1 MTILGL
7 FFLPDYIFHSVMKHI
22 FRKMIPVLIFS
33 QILLSPVYAQT
44 LMGFGAESSRK
55 ELGLEASFDKQLQA
69 KNLKEWM
76 KRMTAFPHQLGS
88 AYGLNNALF
97 LRDKLISWG
106 FEAHLDT
113 VHVLFPTPKVRI
125 VELTE
130 PTKFKASLAE
140 RSVKEDA
147 TSGQTKDVLP
157 PYHAFSADGDVT
169 AELVFVNYGI
179 PADYDELAKLGIDVK
194 GKIVIAKY
202 GNSWRG
208 IKPKVAYEHGAIG
221 CIIYSDPKEDGYF
234 QGEVYPKGPFKND
247 AGAQRGSVVDLPLA
261 PGDPLT
267 NGFVA
272 SAENK
277 RLSVKDAPS
286 MMKIPVLPISYGD
299 ALPLL
304 KALGGQVAPAS
315 WRGALPI
322 TYHIGPGP
330 AKVHLK
336 LEFNFDIVPAYNV
349 IATIKGT
356 EFPDQWVVR
365 GNHHDA
371 WVFGAA
377 DPVSGAVAELEEA
390 RVLGELI
397 KSGWKPKRTI
407 VYCWWDG
414 EEPGLLGSTEWVE
427 KYKKI
432 VSEKTVVYLNT
443 DGNGRGYLGVG
454 GSHTLEKFIN
464 QVGQSVT
471 DPEKGISV
479 IERLRSKMI
488 VEGPAS
494 SKMEART
501 RSDVRIGA
509 LGSGSDFTP
518 FIQHLGVSALNL
530 GFGGEDEGGDYH
542 SIYDSYDNYVRFK
555 DSDFSYGITLAKMM
569 GRSVLRFADAEV
581 LPFDFSNFSN
591 TVQTYASEIK
601 RDLES
606 VRTKAED
613 HNKLISENRFE
624 LTADPKEPF
633 VKPLAMEVAP
643 YLNFAPL
650 ENALGVLEKSA
661 SAYAAASGKMTTV
674 PAEQLKELND
684 ILYKSERFLINEQG
698 LPRRPWYK
706 HQIYA
711 PGFYTGYGVKTL
723 PMIRE
728 AIEQRNWAEAEQGVQ
743 RVSEALKSFSAQID
757 KATALMK

>member
-1 MTILGL
+1 
-7 FFLPDYIFHSVMKHI
+7 MKHI
-22 FRKMIPVLIFS
+22 FRKTLPLLLFS
-33 QILLSPVYAQT
+33 QILLSPVFAQS
-44 LMGFGAESSRK
+44 LIGFGADAAKK
-55 ELGLEASFDKQLQA
+55 EIELETSFDKQVQVN
-69 KNLKEWM
+69 NLRDWM
-76 KRMTAFPHQLGS
+76 KRMTAYPHQLGS

-97 LRDKLISWG
+97 LRDKLTSWG

-113 VHVLFPTPKVRI
+113 VHVLFPTPKIRI
-125 VELTE
+125 LELTE
-130 PTKFKASLAE
+130 PSKFKASLTE
-140 RSVKEDA
+140 RAVKEDA
-147 TSGQTKDVLP
+147 TSAQTKDVLP

-179 PADYDELAKLGIDVK
+179 PDDYEELAKLGIDVK

-272 SAENK
+272 DKDNK

-322 TYHIGPGP
+322 TYHVGPGP

-349 IATIKGT
+349 IATLKGS
-356 EFPDQWVVR
+356 EFPDQWIVR

-371 WVFGAA
+371 WVFGAS

-390 RVLGELI
+390 RILGELV
-397 KSGWKPKRTI
+397 KTGWKPKRTI

-427 KYKKI
+427 KYKKTL
-432 VSEKTVVYLNT
+432 SEKTVVYLNT
-443 DGNGRGYLGVG
+443 DGNGRGFLGAG
-454 GSHTLEKFIN
+454 GSHTLEKFLN
-464 QVGQSVT
+464 QVGRDVI
-471 DPEKGISV
+471 DPERNIP
-479 IERLRSKMI
+479 IIDRLRSRMM
-488 VEGPAS
+488 VEGSPTA
-494 SKMEART
+494 KQDAKTRT
-501 RSDVRIGA
+501 DVRIGA
-509 LGSGSDFTP
+509 LGSGSDYTP
-518 FIQHLGVSALNL
+518 FIQHLGIASINV
-530 GFGGEDEGGDYH
+530 GFGGEDAGGDYH

-555 DSDFSYGITLAKMM
+555 DGDFAYGATLAKTM
-569 GRSVLRFADAEV
+569 GRSVLRFANAEV

-591 TVQTYASEIK
+591 TVQTYATEIK
-601 RDLES
+601 RDLEAA
-606 VRTKAED
+606 RTRSDD
-613 HNKLISENRFE
+613 HNKLVKENRFE
-624 LTADPKEPF
+624 IAADPKEPF
-633 VKPLAMEVAP
+633 TKPKEMVSVP
-643 YLNFAPL
+643 FLNFAPL
-650 ENALGVLEKSA
+650 ENALVLLEKSA
-661 SAYAAASGKMTTV
+661 AGYAQASSKMTTR
-674 PAEQLKELND
+674 PAEKLAQLNQ
-684 ILYKSERFLINEQG
+684 ILYKTERVLINEEG

-728 AIEQRNWAEAEQGVQ
+728 AIEQKNWTEAESGIQ
-743 RVSEALKSFSAQID
+743 RVSDALKSFSIEID
-757 KATALMK
+757 KATALLK

>member
-1 MTILGL
+1 ML
-7 FFLPDYIFHSVMKHI
+7 HI
-22 FRKMIPVLIFS
+22 FSKTTTYIALFCLVLSGEVF
-33 QILLSPVYAQT
+33 AQQ
-44 LMGFGAESSRK
+44 LMGFRGETAKK
-55 ELGLEASFDKQLQA
+55 ELDLETTFDKQLQA
-69 KNLKEWM
+69 NNLRDWM
-76 KRMTAFPHQLGS
+76 KLMTAYPHQVGS
-88 AYGLNNALF
+88 AYGLKNALF
-97 LRDKLISWG
+97 IKEKLTSWG
-106 FEAHLDT
+106 FDTHIDT
-113 VHVLFPTPKVRI
+113 VHVLFPTPKTRI

-130 PTKFKASLAE
+130 PTKFKASLTE
-140 RSVKEDA
+140 KPFKEDA

-157 PYHAFSADGDVT
+157 PYHAYSANGDVT

-179 PADYDELAKLGIDVK
+179 PDDYEELAKLGIDVK

-234 QGEVYPKGPFKND
+234 QGDVYPKGPYKNET
-247 AGAQRGSVVDLPLA
+247 GAQRGSVVDLPQA

-277 RLSVKDAPS
+277 RLSIAEAPS
-286 MMKIPVLPISYGD
+286 MMKIPVLPISYSD

-304 KALGGQVAPAS
+304 KALGGEVAPAA

-336 LEFNFDIVPAYNV
+336 LEFNFDIVPCYNV
-349 IATIKGT
+349 IATLKGS

-390 RVLGELI
+390 RALGELV
-397 KSGWKPKRTI
+397 KTGWKPKRTI

-427 KYKKI
+427 KYQAILKDKA
-432 VSEKTVVYLNT
+432 VVYLNS
-443 DGNGRGYLGVG
+443 DGNGRGYLSAG

-464 QVGQSVT
+464 QVGRDVI
-471 DPEKGISV
+471 DPEKGTSV
-479 IERLRSKMI
+479 IERLRSRTI
-488 VEGPAS
+488 VSGNPVAKS
-494 SKMEART
+494 EARS
-501 RSDVRIGA
+501 RSDLRINA
-509 LGSGSDFTP
+509 LGSGSDYTP
-518 FIQHLGVSALNL
+518 FIQHLGIASLDL
-530 GFGGEDEGGDYH
+530 GYGGEDSGGDYH
-542 SIYDSYDNYVRFK
+542 SIFDSYDDYIRFK
-555 DSDFSYGITLAKMM
+555 DGDFAYGVALSKTA
-569 GRSVLRFADAEV
+569 GRSVLRFANAEI

-591 TVQTYASEIK
+591 TVQMYATDVK
-601 RDLES
+601 KQLETARS
-606 VRTKAED
+606 AAEE
-613 HNKLISENRFE
+613 HNKLLLEGRFE
-624 LTADPKEPF
+624 AVADPKEP
-633 VKPLAMEVAP
+633 KQIIAELPVAP

-650 ENALGVLEKSA
+650 DNALTTLQESA
-661 SAYAAASGKMTTV
+661 NAYAAAISKGGDI
-674 PAEQLKELND
+674 PAEKLTQLNQ
-684 ILYKSERFLINEQG
+684 ILYKTERYLINPAG

-728 AIEQRNWAEAEQGVQ
+728 AIEQKNWAEAEQGIT
-743 RVSEALKSFSAQID
+743 RVTEVLKAFTAEID
-757 KATALMK
+757 KAVGLVK

>member
-1 MTILGL
+1 MKKIYRKAIGL
-7 FFLPDYIFHSVMKHI
+7 L
-22 FRKMIPVLIFS
+22 LISPLLLTPANS
-33 QILLSPVYAQT
+33 QN
-44 LMGFGAESSRK
+44 LMGFGSEAAKKQLE
-55 ELGLEASFDKQLQA
+55 LEAAFDKQLQA
-69 KNLKEWM
+69 NNLRDWM
-76 KRMTAFPHQLGS
+76 KRMTAFPHQLGA

-97 LRDKLISWG
+97 IRDKLTSWG

-125 VELTE
+125 LELTA
-130 PTKFKASLAE
+130 PTKFKALLTE
-140 RSVKEDA
+140 RAVKEDA
-147 TSGQTKDVLP
+147 TSRQTKDVLP
-157 PYHAFSADGDVT
+157 PYHAFSANGDVT
-169 AELVFVNYGI
+169 AELVYVNYGI
-179 PADYDELAKLGIDVK
+179 PEDYEELAKLGVDVK

-208 IKPKVAYEHGAIG
+208 IKPKVAYENGAIG

-234 QGEVYPKGPFKND
+234 QGDVYPKGPFKND

-277 RLSVKDAPS
+277 RLTVEEAPS

-299 ALPLL
+299 AQPLL
-304 KALGGQVAPAS
+304 KALGGQIAPAA

-349 IATIKGT
+349 IATIKGS

-371 WVFGAA
+371 WVFGAS
-377 DPVSGAVAELEEA
+377 DPVSGAVAEMEEA
-390 RVLGELI
+390 RAIGELL
-397 KSGWKPKRTI
+397 KTGWKPKRTI

-427 KYKKI
+427 KFKNI
-432 VSEKTVVYLNT
+432 LSEKTVVYVNT
-443 DGNGRGYLGVG
+443 DGNGRGYLGAS

-464 QVGQSVT
+464 QVGRDVV
-471 DPEKGISV
+471 DPEKGTSI
-479 IERLRSKMI
+479 IDRLRSRTIMNGTPVAKQ
-488 VEGPAS
+488 
-494 SKMEART
+494 EART
-501 RSDVRIGA
+501 RTDLRIGA
-509 LGSGSDFTP
+509 LGSGSDYTP
-518 FIQHLGVSALNL
+518 FIQHLGISSLNL
-530 GFGGEDEGGDYH
+530 GFGGEDSGGDYH

-555 DSDFSYGITLAKMM
+555 DGDFAYGVALAKTA
-569 GRSVLRFADAEV
+569 GRSILRFADAEV

-591 TVQTYASEIK
+591 TVQMYATEVK
-601 RDLES
+601 KELET

-613 HNKLISENRFE
+613 HNKLMAESRFE
-624 LTADPKEPF
+624 AVADPKDTF
-633 VKPLAMEVAP
+633 VKPVKMDVAP
-643 YLNFAPL
+643 YMNFAPL
-650 ENALGVLEKSA
+650 ENALATLEKSA
-661 SAYAAASGKMTTV
+661 SVYAKASANVTGVSGDKL
-674 PAEQLKELND
+674 AKLNE
-684 ILYKSERFLINEQG
+684 ILYKTERNLIHPDG

-728 AIEQRNWAEAEQGVQ
+728 AIEQRNWVEAEQGIL
-743 RVSEALKSFSAQID
+743 RVSENLKKYTAEID
-757 KATALMK
+757 KATELLK

>member
-1 MTILGL
+1 ML
-7 FFLPDYIFHSVMKHI
+7 HI
-22 FRKMIPVLIFS
+22 FPKTTTFIAVFCLVLSGEVF
-33 QILLSPVYAQT
+33 AQQ
-44 LMGFGAESSRK
+44 LMGFRVETAKK
-55 ELGLEASFDKQLQA
+55 ELDLETTFDKQLQA
-69 KNLKEWM
+69 NNLRDWM
-76 KRMTAFPHQLGS
+76 KLMTAYPHQVGS
-88 AYGLNNALF
+88 AYGLKNALF
-97 LRDKLISWG
+97 IKEKLTSWG
-106 FEAHLDT
+106 FDTHIDT
-113 VHVLFPTPKVRI
+113 VHVLFPTPKTRI

-130 PTKFKASLAE
+130 PTKFKASLVE
-140 RSVKEDA
+140 KPFKEDA

-157 PYHAFSADGDVT
+157 PYHAYSANGDVT

-179 PADYDELAKLGIDVK
+179 PDDYEELAKLGIDVK

-234 QGEVYPKGPFKND
+234 QGDVYPKGPYKNET
-247 AGAQRGSVVDLPLA
+247 GAQRGSVVDLPQA

-277 RLSVKDAPS
+277 RLSVADAPS
-286 MMKIPVLPISYGD
+286 MMKIPVLPISYSD

-304 KALGGQVAPAS
+304 KALGGEVAPAA

-336 LEFNFDIVPAYNV
+336 LEFNFDIVPCYNV
-349 IATIKGT
+349 IATLKGS

-390 RVLGELI
+390 RALGELV
-397 KSGWKPKRTI
+397 KTGWKPKRTI

-427 KYKKI
+427 KYQAILKDKA
-432 VSEKTVVYLNT
+432 VVYLNS
-443 DGNGRGYLGVG
+443 DGNGRGYLSAG

-464 QVGQSVT
+464 QVGRDVI
-471 DPEKGISV
+471 DPEKGTSV
-479 IERLRSKMI
+479 VERLRSRTI
-488 VEGPAS
+488 VSGNPVAKS
-494 SKMEART
+494 EARS
-501 RSDVRIGA
+501 RSDLRINA
-509 LGSGSDFTP
+509 LGSGSDYTP
-518 FIQHLGVSALNL
+518 FIQHLGIASLDL
-530 GFGGEDEGGDYH
+530 GYGGEDSGGDYH
-542 SIYDSYDNYVRFK
+542 SIFDSYDDYIRFK
-555 DSDFSYGITLAKMM
+555 DGDFAYGVALSKTA
-569 GRSVLRFADAEV
+569 GRSVLRFANAEI

-591 TVQTYASEIK
+591 TVQMYATDVK
-601 RDLES
+601 KQLETARS
-606 VRTKAED
+606 AAEE
-613 HNKLISENRFE
+613 HNKLLLEGRFE
-624 LTADPKEPF
+624 AVADPKEP
-633 VKPLAMEVAP
+633 KQIIAALPVAP

-650 ENALGVLEKSA
+650 DNALTTLQESA
-661 SAYAAASGKMTTV
+661 NAYAAAISKGGDI
-674 PAEQLKELND
+674 PAEKLTQLNQ
-684 ILYKSERFLINEQG
+684 ILYKTERYLINPAG

-728 AIEQRNWAEAEQGVQ
+728 AIEQKNWAEAEQGIT
-743 RVSEALKSFSAQID
+743 RVTEVLKNFTAEID
-757 KATALMK
+757 KAVGLVK

>member
-1 MTILGL
+1 MN
-7 FFLPDYIFHSVMKHI
+7 HI
-22 FRKMIPVLIFS
+22 FRKTIRVLLFS
-33 QILLSPVYAQT
+33 QILLSPVYAQN
-44 LMGFGAESSRK
+44 LMGFGAESSKK
-55 ELGLEASFDKQLQA
+55 EVDLEASFDKQLQA
-69 KNLKEWM
+69 KNLQEWM
-76 KRMTAFPHQLGS
+76 KRMTAYPHQLGS

-97 LRDKLISWG
+97 LRDKLVSWG

-113 VHVLFPTPKVRI
+113 VHVLFPTPKIRI

-130 PTKFKASLAE
+130 PTKFKASLTE

-169 AELVFVNYGI
+169 AELVYVNYGI

-371 WVFGAA
+371 WVFGAS

-390 RVLGELI
+390 RVLGELM
-397 KSGWKPKRTI
+397 KTGWKPKRTI

-443 DGNGRGYLGVG
+443 DGNGRGFLGVG

-471 DPEKGISV
+471 DPEKGGSV

-488 VEGPAS
+488 VDGPAS
-494 SKMEART
+494 SKAETRS

-518 FIQHLGVSALNL
+518 FIQHLGISSLNL

-555 DSDFSYGITLAKMM
+555 DSDFSYGVALAKMM
-569 GRSVLRFADAEV
+569 GRSVLRFADAEI

-591 TVQTYASEIK
+591 TVQTYATEIK

-613 HNKLISENRFE
+613 QNKMISENRFE
-624 LTADPKEPF
+624 ITADPKEPF
-633 VKPLAMEVAP
+633 VKPIPMEVAP

-650 ENALGVLEKSA
+650 ENALTLLEKSA
-661 SAYAAASGKMTTV
+661 SAYASASAKMTTL
-674 PAEQLKELND
+674 PADKLKQLND

-728 AIEQRNWAEAEQGVQ
+728 AIEQRNWSEADQGIM
-743 RVSEALKSFSAQID
+743 RVSDALKAFTAEID

>member
-1 MTILGL
+1 
-7 FFLPDYIFHSVMKHI
+7 MKHI
-22 FRKMIPVLIFS
+22 FKKAIYALFICPM
-33 QILLSPVYAQT
+33 LLNQADAQAV
-44 LMGFGAESSRK
+44 MGFGPAAAKK
-55 ELGLEASFDKQLQA
+55 ELDLEASFDKQLQVNNI
-69 KNLKEWM
+69 KDWM

-88 AYGLNNALF
+88 AYGLDNALF

-113 VHVLFPTPKVRI
+113 SFVLFPTPKVRI
-125 VELTE
+125 LEMTG

-140 RSVKEDA
+140 RAVKEDA

-169 AELVFVNYGI
+169 ADLVFVNYGI
-179 PADYDELAKLGIDVK
+179 PEDYEELARLGVDVK

-221 CIIYSDPKEDGYF
+221 CIIYSDPKEDGFF
-234 QGEVYPKGPFKND
+234 QGEVYPKGPYKND

-272 SAENK
+272 DKDHK
-277 RLSVKDAPS
+277 RLTVQEAPS

-349 IATIKGT
+349 IATIKGS

-371 WVFGAA
+371 WVFGAS
-377 DPVSGAVAELEEA
+377 DPVSGAVSELEEA
-390 RVLGELI
+390 RVLGELL
-397 KSGWKPKRTI
+397 KTGWKPKRTI

-427 KYKKI
+427 KYQKTL
-432 VSEKTVVYLNT
+432 SANTVVYINT
-443 DGNGRGYLGVG
+443 DGNGRGFLGAG

-464 QVGQSVT
+464 QVGASVP
-471 DPEKGISV
+471 DPEQGGTV
-479 IERLRSKMI
+479 IDRLRSRMLI
-488 VEGPAS
+488 EGTPAM
-494 SKMEART
+494 KQDAKT
-501 RSDVRIGA
+501 RSDLRIGA
-509 LGSGSDFTP
+509 LGSGSDYTP
-518 FIQHLGVSALNL
+518 FIQHLGIASMNL
-530 GFGGEDEGGDYH
+530 GFGGEDSGGDYH

-555 DSDFSYGITLAKMM
+555 DGDFSYGIALAKTA
-569 GRSVLRFADAEV
+569 GHSVLRFANSEV

-591 TVQTYASEIK
+591 TVQTYATEIK
-601 RDLES
+601 RALET
-606 VRTKAED
+606 VRTKAEE
-613 HNKLISENRFE
+613 HNKLINDNRFQ
-624 LTADPKEPF
+624 LAADPKKAF
-633 VKPLAMEVAP
+633 VKPEPMKVAP
-643 YLNFAPL
+643 YMNFAPL
-650 ENALGVLEKSA
+650 ENALATLEKSA
-661 SAYAAASGKMTTV
+661 SAYTQAAGKTENV
-674 PAEQLKELND
+674 PAANLGKLNE
-684 ILYKSERFLINEQG
+684 ILYKTERTLINQEG

-728 AIEQRNWAEAEQGVQ
+728 AIEQKNWTEAEQGIL
-743 RVSEALKSFSAQID
+743 RVSEALKSFTAEID
-757 KATALMK
+757 KATALLK

>member
-1 MTILGL
+1 
-7 FFLPDYIFHSVMKHI
+7 MKNI
-22 FRKMIPVLIFS
+22 FRKTICVLIFS
-33 QILLSPVYAQT
+33 QILSAPVYAQT
-44 LMGFGAESSRK
+44 LMGFGAESSKK
-55 ELGLEASFDKQLQA
+55 ELELEASFDKQLQA
-69 KNLKEWM
+69 KNLQEWM

-97 LRDKLISWG
+97 LRDKLNSWG

-130 PTKFKASLAE
+130 PTKFKASLSE

-221 CIIYSDPKEDGYF
+221 CIIYSDPKEDGF
-234 QGEVYPKGPFKND
+234 FKGEVYPKGPFKND

-261 PGDPLT
+261 PGDPLS

-390 RVLGELI
+390 RVLGELM
-397 KSGWKPKRTI
+397 KTGWKPKRTI

-443 DGNGRGYLGVG
+443 DGNGRGFLGVG

-471 DPEKGISV
+471 DPERGVSV

-488 VEGPAS
+488 VDGPAS
-494 SKMEART
+494 SKAEARS

-509 LGSGSDFTP
+509 LGSGSDYTP
-518 FIQHLGVSALNL
+518 FIQHLGVSSLNL

-542 SIYDSYDNYVRFK
+542 SIYDSYDNYIRFK
-555 DSDFSYGITLAKMM
+555 DSDFSYGVALAKMM

-591 TVQTYASEIK
+591 TVQTYATEIK
-601 RDLES
+601 RDLEA

-613 HNKLISENRFE
+613 QNKLISENRFE

-633 VKPLAMEVAP
+633 VKPVHMEVAP

-661 SAYAAASGKMTTV
+661 SAYAAASGKMTTL
-674 PAEQLKELND
+674 PADKLKLLND

-743 RVSEALKSFSAQID
+743 RVSDALKNFSAEID

>member
-1 MTILGL
+1 ML
-7 FFLPDYIFHSVMKHI
+7 HI
-22 FRKMIPVLIFS
+22 FSKTTTYIALFCLVLSGEVF
-33 QILLSPVYAQT
+33 AQQ
-44 LMGFGAESSRK
+44 LMGFRGETAKK
-55 ELGLEASFDKQLQA
+55 ELDLETTFDKQLQA
-69 KNLKEWM
+69 NNLRDWM
-76 KRMTAFPHQLGS
+76 KLMTAYPHQVGS
-88 AYGLNNALF
+88 AYGLKNALF
-97 LRDKLISWG
+97 IKEKLTSWG
-106 FEAHLDT
+106 FDTHIDT
-113 VHVLFPTPKVRI
+113 VHVLFPTPKTRI

-130 PTKFKASLAE
+130 PTKFKASLIE
-140 RSVKEDA
+140 KPFKEDA

-157 PYHAFSADGDVT
+157 PYHAYSANGDVT

-179 PADYDELAKLGIDVK
+179 PDDYEELAKLGIDVK

-234 QGEVYPKGPFKND
+234 QGDVYPKGPYKNET
-247 AGAQRGSVVDLPLA
+247 GAQRGSVVDLPQA

-277 RLSVKDAPS
+277 RLSIAEAPS
-286 MMKIPVLPISYGD
+286 MMKIPVLPISYSD

-304 KALGGQVAPAS
+304 KALGGEVAPAA

-336 LEFNFDIVPAYNV
+336 LEFNFDIVPCYNV
-349 IATIKGT
+349 IATLKGS

-390 RVLGELI
+390 RALGELV
-397 KSGWKPKRTI
+397 KTGWKPKRTI

-427 KYKKI
+427 KYQAILKDKA
-432 VSEKTVVYLNT
+432 VVYLNS
-443 DGNGRGYLGVG
+443 DGNGRGYLSAG

-464 QVGQSVT
+464 QVGRDVI
-471 DPEKGISV
+471 DPEKGTSV
-479 IERLRSKMI
+479 IERLRSRTI
-488 VEGPAS
+488 VSGNPVAKS
-494 SKMEART
+494 EARS
-501 RSDVRIGA
+501 RSDLRINA
-509 LGSGSDFTP
+509 LGSGSDYTP
-518 FIQHLGVSALNL
+518 FIQHLGIASLDL
-530 GFGGEDEGGDYH
+530 GYGGEDSGGDYH
-542 SIYDSYDNYVRFK
+542 SIFDSYDDYIRFK
-555 DSDFSYGITLAKMM
+555 DGDFAYGVALAKTA
-569 GRSVLRFADAEV
+569 GRSVLRFANAEI

-591 TVQTYASEIK
+591 TVQMYATDVK
-601 RDLES
+601 KQLETARS
-606 VRTKAED
+606 AAEE
-613 HNKLISENRFE
+613 HNKLLSEGRFE
-624 LTADPKEPF
+624 AVADPKEP
-633 VKPLAMEVAP
+633 KQIIAELPVAP

-650 ENALGVLEKSA
+650 DNALTTLQESA
-661 SAYAAASGKMTTV
+661 NAYAAAISKGGDI
-674 PAEQLKELND
+674 PAEKLTQLNQ
-684 ILYKSERFLINEQG
+684 ILYKTERYLINPAG
-698 LPRRPWYK
+698 LPRRTWYK

-728 AIEQRNWAEAEQGVQ
+728 AIEQKNWAEAEQGIT
-743 RVSEALKSFSAQID
+743 RVTEVLKNFTAEID
-757 KATALMK
+757 KAVELTK

>member
-1 MTILGL
+1 
-7 FFLPDYIFHSVMKHI
+7 MKYF
-22 FRKMIPVLIFS
+22 FRKITYALLIS
-33 QILLSPVYAQT
+33 SMLANKTNAQSV
-44 LMGFGAESSRK
+44 MGFGAASAK
-55 ELGLEASFDKQLQA
+55 KQLDLEASFDKQLQVNNI
-69 KNLKEWM
+69 KDWM

-97 LRDKLISWG
+97 LRDKLTSWG

-113 VHVLFPTPKVRI
+113 SYVLFPTPKVRI
-125 VELTE
+125 LEMTV
-130 PTKFKASLAE
+130 PTKFKASLTE
-140 RSVKEDA
+140 RAVKEDV

-169 AELVFVNYGI
+169 ADLVFVNYGI
-179 PADYDELAKLGIDVK
+179 PEDYEELARLGVDVK

-234 QGEVYPKGPFKND
+234 QGEVYPKGPYKND

-272 SAENK
+272 DKDHK
-277 RLSVKDAPS
+277 RLTVQEAPS

-304 KALGGQVAPAS
+304 KALGGQVAPAA

-349 IATIKGT
+349 IATIKGS

-371 WVFGAA
+371 WVFGAS
-377 DPVSGAVAELEEA
+377 DPVSGAVSELEEA
-390 RVLGELI
+390 RVLGELL
-397 KSGWKPKRTI
+397 KTGWKPKRTI

-427 KYKKI
+427 KYQKTL
-432 VSEKTVVYLNT
+432 SANTVVYINT
-443 DGNGRGYLGVG
+443 DGNGRGFLGAG

-464 QVGQSVT
+464 QVGASVP
-471 DPEKGISV
+471 DPEQGGTI
-479 IERLRSKMI
+479 IDRLRSRMLI
-488 VEGPAS
+488 EGTPTMKQDA
-494 SKMEART
+494 KT
-501 RSDVRIGA
+501 RSDLRIGA
-509 LGSGSDFTP
+509 LGSGSDYTP
-518 FIQHLGVSALNL
+518 FIQHLGIASMNL
-530 GFGGEDEGGDYH
+530 GFGGEDSGGDYH

-555 DSDFSYGITLAKMM
+555 DGDFSYGIALAKTA
-569 GRSVLRFADAEV
+569 GHSVLRFANSDV

-591 TVQTYASEIK
+591 TVQMYATEVK
-601 RDLES
+601 RELEA

-613 HNKLISENRFE
+613 HNKLINENRFQ
-624 LTADPKEPF
+624 LAADPKKAF
-633 VKPLAMEVAP
+633 VKPETMKVAP
-643 YLNFAPL
+643 YMNFAPL
-650 ENALGVLEKSA
+650 ENALSTLEKSA
-661 SAYAAASGKMTTV
+661 ALYTQAIAKIDNV
-674 PAEQLKELND
+674 PAANLGKLNE
-684 ILYKSERFLINEQG
+684 ILYKTERTLINQEG
-698 LPRRPWYK
+698 LPRRSWYK

-728 AIEQRNWAEAEQGVQ
+728 AIEQKNWTEAEQGIL
-743 RVSEALKSFSAQID
+743 RVSEALKTFTGEID
-757 KATALMK
+757 KATALLK